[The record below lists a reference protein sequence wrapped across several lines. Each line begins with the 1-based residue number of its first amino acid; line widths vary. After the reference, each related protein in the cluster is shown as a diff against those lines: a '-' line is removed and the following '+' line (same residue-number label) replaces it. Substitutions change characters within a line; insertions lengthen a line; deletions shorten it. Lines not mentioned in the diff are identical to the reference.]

1 MNDSD
6 DRMTDTFRPYTWIGV
21 RDHGAGTRPG
31 GARLGQVDRRQFLRG
46 LAATGALAGSGG
58 MLAACSSG
66 GSTSPGS
73 SGSPSPAGAPRRG
86 GDLKVGLT
94 GGSGS
99 DTLDPHKGLTYLDTA
114 RAQGLYQPLLQL
126 NTKAQ
131 TEFVL
136 AEDISPHGSTS
147 QWVIR
152 LRPGITFHDGK
163 PLTADDVIFT
173 LRRIITGKLTGATPL
188 GPIDVKGLK
197 ALDKHTVLVPMTSP
211 YGSFLDQLAYWYYL
225 YIVPVGFDPKTP
237 TAPGPFKYQSFTP
250 GQRSVFVRNPGYWKS
265 GLPYVASVTIID
277 FSDSAS
283 LQNALTTGVIHGAGA
298 LEGPQITALNSSPGV
313 KTVVSHTGAITPFTM
328 RVDQAPFNDVR
339 VRQAM
344 RLLVDRPQLIN
355 SALNGD
361 ATVGYDVFSPYDPNY
376 DASLRRTQDIAQAK
390 HLLKQAGQQ
399 NLTVQLVTSA
409 VATGTV
415 AMATVLQQQAKAAG
429 VTVSLKTVDPT
440 TFFGPNYLHWT
451 FSQDFY
457 NYSPYLAQVAQSMLP
472 TSPFNE
478 THWHLPKYISLY
490 HQANATAN
498 AATRKQI
505 EHEMQ
510 LIDFNEGGYI
520 IPAFIDALD
529 AYSTKIAGYSP
540 ARVGQPLSD
549 FDFEHYWF
557 V

>member
-1 MNDSD
+1 
-6 DRMTDTFRPYTWIGV
+6 MTEIERRDGSASTWDQ
-21 RDHGAGTRPG
+21 RDPFG
-31 GARLGQVDRRQFLRG
+31 RRQFLRG
-46 LAATGALAGSGG
+46 VVATGALAGAGG
-58 MLAACSSG
+58 LLSACSSG
-66 GSTSPGS
+66 SAGSGV
-73 SGSPSPAGAPRRG
+73 SPSPTTTGAPRRG

-94 GGSGS
+94 GGSGT

-131 TEFVL
+131 AELVL

-147 QWVIR
+147 EWVIR

-197 ALDKHTVLVPMTSP
+197 ALDKHTVKVPMTSP

-225 YIVPVGFDPKTP
+225 YIVPVGFDPKKPNGT
-237 TAPGPFKYQSFTP
+237 GPFKYKSFTP
-250 GQRSVFVRNPGYWKS
+250 GQRSVFVRNDNYWRS
-265 GLPYVASVTIID
+265 GLPYVDTLTIID

-283 LQNALTTGVIHGAGA
+283 LQNALATGVIHGAGA
-298 LEGPQITALNSSPGV
+298 LEGPQITALKSSPGV

-344 RLLVDRPQLIN
+344 RLLVDRPQLII
-355 SALNGD
+355 SALNGY
-361 ATVGYDVFSPYDPNY
+361 ATVGADVSSPFDPNY
-376 DASLRRTQDIAQAK
+376 DTSLHRPQDIAQAK
-390 HLLKQAGQQ
+390 HLLKQAGHQ
-399 NLTVQLVTSA
+399 NLTVQLVTSP

-415 AMATVLQQQAKAAG
+415 AMATVLQQQAMAAG
-429 VTVSLKTVDPT
+429 VKINLRTVDPT

-457 NYSPYLAQVAQSMLP
+457 NYSPYLAQVAQSLLP

-529 AYSTKIAGYSP
+529 AYSTKIAGYSA

>member
-1 MNDSD
+1 MEVMEDMDWRDGSA
-6 DRMTDTFRPYTWIGV
+6 RTWEPPA
-21 RDHGAGTRPG
+21 H
-31 GARLGQVDRRQFLRG
+31 LDRRQFLRG
-46 LAATGALAGSGG
+46 AVATGALAGAGG
-58 MLAACSSG
+58 LLSACSSG
-66 GSTSPGS
+66 GPGS
-73 SGSPSPAGAPRRG
+73 SGASASPTAAGAPRRG

-94 GGSGS
+94 GGSGT

-114 RAQGLYQPLLQL
+114 RAQALYQPLLQL

-136 AEDISPHGSTS
+136 AEEISPHGSTS
-147 QWVIR
+147 EWVIR

-188 GPIDVKGLK
+188 GPIDVNGLK
-197 ALDKHTVLVPMTSP
+197 ALDKHTVKVPMTSP

-225 YIVPVGFDPKTP
+225 YIVPVGFDPKKPNGT
-237 TAPGPFKYQSFTP
+237 GPFKYKSFTP
-250 GQRSVFVRNPGYWKS
+250 GQRSVFVRNDNYWRS
-265 GLPYVASVTIID
+265 GLPYVDTLTVID

-298 LEGPQITALNSSPGV
+298 LEGPQITALKSTPGV
-313 KTVVSHTGAITPFTM
+313 RTVVPHTGAITPFTM

-344 RLLVDRPQLIN
+344 RLLVDRPQLIR
-355 SALNGD
+355 SALNGY
-361 ATVGYDVFSPYDPNY
+361 AALGADVSSPYDPDY
-376 DASLRRTQDIAQAK
+376 DSSLHRQQDIAQAK
-390 HLLKQAGQQ
+390 HLLKKAGQE
-399 NLTVQLVTSA
+399 NLTVQLVTSP

-415 AMATVLQQQAKAAG
+415 AMATVLQQQGKAAG
-429 VTVSLKTVDPT
+429 VTINLKTVEPA
-440 TFFGPNYLHWT
+440 TFFGANYLQWT

-457 NYSPYLAQVAQSMLP
+457 NYSPYLAQVAQSLLP

-478 THWHLPKYISLY
+478 THWHLPKYVALNE
-490 HQANATAN
+490 QANATAN

-529 AYSTKIAGYSP
+529 AYSTKITGYSA